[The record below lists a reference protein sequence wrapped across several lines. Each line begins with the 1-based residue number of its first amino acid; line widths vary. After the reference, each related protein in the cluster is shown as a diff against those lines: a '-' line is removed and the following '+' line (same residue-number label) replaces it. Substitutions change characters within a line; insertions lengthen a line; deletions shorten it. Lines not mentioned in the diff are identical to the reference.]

1 METRHFASVS
11 ALLRANEQPERYA
24 AAMAQSAKDQNI
36 ASIWLF
42 SECSAKEIRSISSV
56 ADAVT
61 VPAGRTLVKEGT
73 VGRELYLIVSGT
85 ASVQRNGRQVATLSA
100 GQHFGELSLLD
111 RRPRN
116 ATVVSKTDMEL
127 FVIGQRQFNGLLD
140 TIPTLSRKLISAM
153 ANRMREQDAK
163 AVH

>member
-1 METRHFASVS
+1 
-11 ALLRANEQPERYA
+11 
-24 AAMAQSAKDQNI
+24 MAQSSKDQNI

-73 VGRELYLIVSGT
+73 IGRELYLIVSGT
-85 ASVQRNGRQVATLSA
+85 AAVLRDGKQVATLGP

-116 ATVVSKTDMEL
+116 ATVESKTDMEL

-140 TIPTLSRKLISAM
+140 TIPTLARKLIAAM
-153 ANRMREQDAK
+153 AARMREQDAK
-163 AVH
+163 SVH

>member
-1 METRHFASVS
+1 
-11 ALLRANEQPERYA
+11 
-24 AAMAQSAKDQNI
+24 MATSAKDQNI

-73 VGRELYLIVSGT
+73 IGRELYLIVSGT
-85 ASVQRNGRQVATLSA
+85 ASVQRNGRQVATLGS

-116 ATVVSKTDMEL
+116 ATVVSKTEMDL
-127 FVIGQRQFNGLLD
+127 LVIGQRQFNGLLD
-140 TIPTLSRKLISAM
+140 TIPTLARKLISAM
-153 ANRMREQDAK
+153 AARMRDQDAK

>member
-1 METRHFASVS
+1 
-11 ALLRANEQPERYA
+11 
-24 AAMAQSAKDQNI
+24 MAQSAKDQNI

-42 SECSAKEIRSISSV
+42 SECSAKEIRSISQV
-56 ADAVT
+56 ADPVT
-61 VPAGRTLVKEGT
+61 VPAGRVLVKEGT
-73 VGRELYLIVSGT
+73 VGRELYLIVSGS
-85 ASVQRNGRQVATLSA
+85 ASVTRKGKTVATLGP

-116 ATVVSKTDMEL
+116 ATVTSKTEMEL
-127 FVIGQRQFNGLLD
+127 LVIGQRQFNALLD

-153 ANRMREQDAK
+153 AARMREQDAK

>member
-1 METRHFASVS
+1 M
-11 ALLRANEQPERYA
+11 ANT
-24 AAMAQSAKDQNI
+24 AKDQNI

-56 ADAVT
+56 ADSVA

-73 VGRELYLIVSGT
+73 IGRELYLIVAGT
-85 ASVQRNGRQVATLSA
+85 ASVQRNGRQVATLGP

-127 FVIGQRQFNGLLD
+127 FVIGQRQFNSLLD

-153 ANRMREQDAK
+153 AARMREQDAK

>member
-1 METRHFASVS
+1 M
-11 ALLRANEQPERYA
+11 AN
-24 AAMAQSAKDQNI
+24 SAKDQNI

-56 ADAVT
+56 ADSVT

-73 VGRELYLIVSGT
+73 IGRELYLIVAGT
-85 ASVQRNGRQVATLSA
+85 ASVQRNGRQVATLGP

-127 FVIGQRQFNGLLD
+127 FVIGQRQFNSLLD

-153 ANRMREQDAK
+153 AARMREQDAK

>member
-1 METRHFASVS
+1 
-11 ALLRANEQPERYA
+11 
-24 AAMAQSAKDQNI
+24 MAQSSKDKNI

-42 SECSAKEIRSISSV
+42 SECSAKEIKSISSM

-61 VPAGRTLVKEGT
+61 VPAGRELVREGT
-73 VGRELYLIVSGT
+73 IGRELYLIVSGT
-85 ASVQRNGRQVATLSA
+85 ASVQRKGRQVATLTT

-116 ATVVSKTDMEL
+116 ATVVSKTEMEL
-127 FVIGQRQFNGLLD
+127 LVIGQRQFNGLLD

-153 ANRMREQDAK
+153 AARMREQDAK

>member
-1 METRHFASVS
+1 
-11 ALLRANEQPERYA
+11 
-24 AAMAQSAKDQNI
+24 MATSAKDQNI

-73 VGRELYLIVSGT
+73 IGRELYLIVSGT
-85 ASVQRNGRQVATLSA
+85 AIVQRNGRQVATLGA

-140 TIPTLSRKLISAM
+140 TIPTLARKLISAM
-153 ANRMREQDAK
+153 AARMREQDAK

>member
-1 METRHFASVS
+1 
-11 ALLRANEQPERYA
+11 
-24 AAMAQSAKDQNI
+24 MAQSSKDQNI

-73 VGRELYLIVSGT
+73 IGRELYLIVSGT
-85 ASVQRNGRQVATLSA
+85 AAVLRNGKQVATLGP

-116 ATVVSKTDMEL
+116 ATVESKTDMEL
-127 FVIGQRQFNGLLD
+127 LVIGQRQFNGLLD
-140 TIPTLSRKLISAM
+140 TIPTLARKLIAAM
-153 ANRMREQDAK
+153 AARMREQDAK
-163 AVH
+163 SVH